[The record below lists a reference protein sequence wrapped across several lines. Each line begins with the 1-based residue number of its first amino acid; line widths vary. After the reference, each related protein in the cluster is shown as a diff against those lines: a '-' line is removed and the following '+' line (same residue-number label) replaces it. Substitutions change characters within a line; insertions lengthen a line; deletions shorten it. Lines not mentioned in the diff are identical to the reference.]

1 MTPRRYEMRA
11 RSEAV
16 AETRRRIVEATN
28 ALLREGWYDEISLK
42 DIAFE
47 AGVAPQTIVNHF
59 GTKDA
64 IFAAVL
70 EQEPEPE
77 AVTRL
82 TAEPDDI
89 EGAIELLVG
98 DYEFAGDGII
108 RVLALE
114 ERIPALKPTLEWGRS
129 VQRRWIEDTFPSALA
144 GLEGSARERRFDLLL
159 CATDVYTW
167 KLLRRDRGLSRAETA
182 ATIRRLVEAA
192 IAAAADEK
200 ERAAS

>member
-16 AETRRRIVEATN
+16 AETRRRIVDATN
-28 ALLREGWYDEISLK
+28 ALLRQRWYDEISLK
-42 DIAFE
+42 DIAAE

-77 AVTRL
+77 ASTRL
-82 TAEPDDI
+82 NAEPDDV

-129 VQRRWIEDTFPSALA
+129 VQRKWIEETFPSALA
-144 GLEGSARERRFDLLL
+144 GLEGAARERHFELLV

-167 KLLRRDRGLSRAETA
+167 KLLRRDRGLSRARTA
-182 ATIRRLVEAA
+182 AAIRQLVEAV
-192 IAAAADEK
+192 IATAAGEK
-200 ERAAS
+200 ERPAS

>member
-11 RSEAV
+11 RSQGV
-16 AETRRRIVEATN
+16 AETRRRIVDATN
-28 ALLREGWYDEISLK
+28 ALLRKGWYDEISLK
-42 DIAFE
+42 DIASE
-47 AGVAPQTIVNHF
+47 AGVAPQTVVNHF

-77 AVTRL
+77 ATRRL
-82 TAEPDDI
+82 TATPDDI
-89 EGAIELLVG
+89 ESAIALLVG

-114 ERIPALKPTLEWGRS
+114 ERIPALKPTLDWGRS
-129 VQRRWIEDTFPSALA
+129 VQRKWIEDTFPSALA
-144 GLEGSARERRFDLLL
+144 GLEGTARERRFELLV

-167 KLLRRDRGLSRAETA
+167 KLLRRDRGLSRKETA
-182 ATIRRLVEAA
+182 AAIRQLVEAA
-192 IAAAADEK
+192 IATAADEK
-200 ERAAS
+200 DRPPS

>member
-11 RSEAV
+11 RSQAV

-42 DIAFE
+42 EIASE
-47 AGVAPQTIVNHF
+47 AGVAPQTVVNHF

-77 AVTRL
+77 ATRRL
-82 TAEPDDI
+82 TATPDDI
-89 EGAIELLVG
+89 EGAIGLLVD
-98 DYEFAGDGII
+98 DYEFTGDGII

-129 VQRRWIEDTFPSALA
+129 VQRKWIEDTFPSALTGFDA
-144 GLEGSARERRFDLLL
+144 AARRRRFDLLI

-167 KLLRRDRGLSRAETA
+167 KLLRRDRGLSRAKTA
-182 ATIRRLVEAA
+182 AAIRQLVEAV
-192 IAAAADEK
+192 IATAADEK
-200 ERAAS
+200 DRPAS

>member
-1 MTPRRYEMRA
+1 MTPRHYEMRA

-16 AETRRRIVEATN
+16 AETRRRIIEATN

-42 DIAFE
+42 DIASE

-77 AVTRL
+77 ASTRL
-82 TAEPDDI
+82 NAEPDDI

-129 VQRRWIEDTFPSALA
+129 VQRKWIEGTLPSALA
-144 GLEGSARERRFDLLL
+144 GLEGAARERRFELLV

-167 KLLRRDRGLSRAETA
+167 KLLRRDRGLSRNETA
-182 ATIRRLVEAA
+182 ATIRQLVEAV
-192 IAAAADEK
+192 IAAEADGK
-200 ERAAS
+200 GRPAS

>member
-1 MTPRRYEMRA
+1 MTPRPYEMRA
-11 RSEAV
+11 RSDAV
-16 AETRRRIVEATN
+16 AETRRRIVDATG
-28 ALLREGWYDEISLK
+28 ALLRQGWYDEISLK
-42 DIAFE
+42 DIASE

-77 AVTRL
+77 ATRRL
-82 TAEPDDI
+82 TATPDDV
-89 EGAIELLVG
+89 EDAIELLVD

-129 VQRRWIEDTFPSALA
+129 VQRKWIEDTFPSALA
-144 GLEGSARERRFDLLL
+144 GLEGSARERRFNLLV
-159 CATDVYTW
+159 CATDVYAW
-167 KLLRRDRGLSRAETA
+167 KLLRRDRGLSREDTA
-182 ATIRRLVEAA
+182 ATIRQLVETVVAA
-192 IAAAADEK
+192 VPDEIG
-200 ERAAS
+200 RPAS

>member
-16 AETRRRIVEATN
+16 AETRRRIVDATG
-28 ALLREGWYDEISLK
+28 ALLRRGWYDEISLK
-42 DIAFE
+42 DIASE

-77 AVTRL
+77 ATRRL
-82 TAEPDDI
+82 TAAPDDI
-89 EGAIELLVG
+89 ESAIELLVD

-114 ERIPALKPTLEWGRS
+114 ERIPALKPTLDWGRS

-144 GLEGSARERRFDLLL
+144 GLDATARRRRFDLLT

-167 KLLRRDRGLSRAETA
+167 KLLRRDRGLSRKETA
-182 ATIRRLVEAA
+182 AAIRQLVEAA
-192 IAAAADEK
+192 ISVPPRGTDRPSA
-200 ERAAS
+200 

>member
-1 MTPRRYEMRA
+1 MTPRPYEMRA
-11 RSEAV
+11 RLDAV
-16 AETRRRIVEATN
+16 AETRRRIVDATG

-42 DIAFE
+42 DIASE

-70 EQEPEPE
+70 EEEPEPE
-77 AVTRL
+77 ATRRL
-82 TAEPDDI
+82 TATPDDVG
-89 EGAIELLVG
+89 GAIELLVD

-114 ERIPALKPTLEWGRS
+114 ERIPALKPMLDWGRS
-129 VQRRWIEDTFPSALA
+129 IQRKWIEDTFPSALVD
-144 GLEGSARERRFDLLL
+144 LEGAARLCRFELLV

-167 KLLRRDRGLSRAETA
+167 KLLRRDRGLSCGDTVA
-182 ATIRRLVEAA
+182 AIRQLVQAV
-192 IAAAADEK
+192 IAAAPEGEA
-200 ERAAS
+200 RSVS